1 MNELDD
7 LSLGLQSETWL
18 ESMLSDP
25 DGFCFPD
32 QLACLRTQDT
42 YSPFREACISRLMST
57 AGAEWVIAPTEITS
71 TPVFA

>member
-1 MNELDD
+1 MDELDD
-7 LSLGLQSETWL
+7 LILGLQSETGL

-25 DGFCFPD
+25 DGFGSPD
-32 QLACLRTQDT
+32 QRAGFRAQNAYLR
-42 YSPFREACISRLMST
+42 FREARISRLISI

>member
-1 MNELDD
+1 MNELED
-7 LSLGLQSETWL
+7 LNLGLQSQTWL

-25 DGFCFPD
+25 DCFGFPD

-42 YSPFREACISRLMST
+42 YPPFREACISRLTST

-71 TPVFA
+71 TPVLA